1 MSQKWFNGLNLQ
13 QNQLENAVIQNLAS
27 DPSSGKAGQIYYNT
41 TDNGY
46 RYYNGTAW
54 VSISADAIKSIVAGN
69 GLTSST
75 SGNAVTLTLGTP
87 STSGATSGNTLGDNS
102 VTENSH
108 THQICIPTASTIERG
123 IIQLAT
129 DTEATTGTETKKAVT
144 PKQLATAKQ
153 EAINSAKVTIQT
165 SDGLTGGSSTPAT
178 SFTLGLSDSGV
189 AADTYNNVTVDAKG
203 RVTKGLNKS
212 YVETSALDDYQK
224 KQDNTLNTTVKT
236 VVGAINE
243 VRGTAD
249 AANATATTNAT
260 EITNIKNGTTV
271 VGKANKVANPLTISD
286 GTNSITYDG
295 SAARTLQ
302 FKPEDFSESTSG
314 GTATVALIDKGYA
327 TKTYVDTQD
336 DKKLD
341 KAGGIITGDL
351 TIGGNV
357 TVNGTTT
364 TVNSNTLTVKDKLI
378 EVAKDNT
385 TTLTSPAGIIVPR
398 YNGTEDYGA
407 LVIDS
412 DGNAKVGDVKLK
424 ADGDIDVNNS
434 DLQTLATRTG
444 LQDGQLVKW
453 DDTQKTLVP
462 DTTVASNAS
471 SALSKANA
479 NTTEIINI
487 KNGTTKVG
495 KADKLTTA
503 RTISL
508 SGDATGSTTF
518 DGSANKDINVTLS
531 NTGVAAGTYNTVTV
545 DAKGRVTAAMNTQ
558 NSQVTEITGD
568 GVKTVFDIAHTLGKD
583 VLVQVFLNG
592 QQVGADTVDELVSV
606 DVFTANN
613 KVKLVFATAPKTTE
627 KFKVVISSGGSVGGG
642 GSSGGGSAL
651 AKIYGV
657 DKVGSENPDALVR
670 TDDAVGLNVTVGTS
684 EITSD
689 FDNCYPWCDMQEVT
703 DASGNVFIKIPK
715 FYSKITKNADG
726 TYKHQLSG
734 IRYEG
739 FSTLFVDGL
748 GFEIDGVLV
757 GKYEGSGS
765 SERVYSKSGQT
776 VLTRI
781 TCDNF
786 RTACKANGAGYQ
798 QYDFLIDL
806 IIKELWLI
814 EMKTTNCQSI
824 MYGYVNNNSAAT
836 NTGATD
842 SVITPS
848 GSPVSN
854 TDGKHACKYRGIEN
868 LWGNIF
874 IWCDGISFSSD
885 KVYVCTDPASYTAG
899 KIDAPYV
906 YQGNC
911 PVGDGWIKK
920 VEPLGRNPLIQYV
933 TEIARVGNTPYFY
946 DYMNVSGSVLAVG
959 GAWSDARYAGLWY
972 WAASYSP
979 SDTYLPIGGRL
990 CYKPR

>member
-54 VSISADAIKSIVAGN
+54 VSVSADAIKSIVAGN

-108 THQICIPTASTIERG
+108 THQIRIPSASTAEKG
-123 IIQLAT
+123 IVQLAT
-129 DTEATTGTETKKAVT
+129 DTEATAGTETTKAVT
-144 PKQLATAKQ
+144 PKQLASAKQ
-153 EAINSAKVTIQT
+153 DAINSAKVTIQT

-178 SFTLGLSDSGV
+178 SFTLGLSNSGV
-189 AADTYNNVTVDAKG
+189 AADTYNSVTVDAKG
-203 RVTKGLNKS
+203 RVTAGKKKD
-212 YVETSALDDYQK
+212 YVETSALDAYQP
-224 KQDNTLNTTVKT
+224 KQDNALNTTEKT

-243 VRGTAD
+243 VKGTAD
-249 AANATATTNAT
+249 AASTKATTNAT
-260 EITNIKNGTTV
+260 EITNIKNGTTA

-302 FKPEDFSESTSG
+302 FKPEDFSESISG
-314 GTATVALIDKGYA
+314 GTATVALKDKGYA
-327 TKTYVDTQD
+327 TKTYVDAQD

-341 KAGGIITGDL
+341 KAGGTITGDL

-385 TTLTSPAGIIVPR
+385 APLTSPAGIIVPK
-398 YNGTEDYGA
+398 YNGTDYGA

-479 NTTEIINI
+479 NTTEITNI

-495 KADKLTTA
+495 KADSADKLTTA

-518 DGSANKDINVTLS
+518 DGSANKEISVTLS
-531 NTGVAAGTYNTVTV
+531 NTGVTVGTYNTVTV
-545 DAKGRVTAAMNTQ
+545 DAKGRVTAASSKNYSTKVVQ
-558 NSQVTEITGD
+558 TITGD
-568 GVKTVFDIAHTLGKD
+568 GSKTSFDVAHTLGTD
-583 VLVQVFLNG
+583 VSVQVYLKN
-592 QQVGADTVDELVSV
+592 QTVGADTVDELVMV
-606 DVFTANN
+606 DTYTLNN
-613 KVKLVFATAPKTTE
+613 KVKLLFATAPTTTQT
-627 KFKVVISSGGSVGGG
+627 FKVVI
-642 GSSGGGSAL
+642 
-651 AKIYGV
+651 
-657 DKVGSENPDALVR
+657 
-670 TDDAVGLNVTVGTS
+670 
-684 EITSD
+684 
-689 FDNCYPWCDMQEVT
+689 
-703 DASGNVFIKIPK
+703 
-715 FYSKITKNADG
+715 
-726 TYKHQLSG
+726 
-734 IRYEG
+734 
-739 FSTLFVDGL
+739 
-748 GFEIDGVLV
+748 
-757 GKYEGSGS
+757 
-765 SERVYSKSGQT
+765 
-776 VLTRI
+776 
-781 TCDNF
+781 
-786 RTACKANGAGYQ
+786 
-798 QYDFLIDL
+798 
-806 IIKELWLI
+806 
-814 EMKTTNCQSI
+814 
-824 MYGYVNNNSAAT
+824 
-836 NTGATD
+836 
-842 SVITPS
+842 
-848 GSPVSN
+848 
-854 TDGKHACKYRGIEN
+854 
-868 LWGNIF
+868 
-874 IWCDGISFSSD
+874 
-885 KVYVCTDPASYTAG
+885 
-899 KIDAPYV
+899 
-906 YQGNC
+906 
-911 PVGDGWIKK
+911 
-920 VEPLGRNPLIQYV
+920 
-933 TEIARVGNTPYFY
+933 
-946 DYMNVSGSVLAVG
+946 
-959 GAWSDARYAGLWY
+959 
-972 WAASYSP
+972 
-979 SDTYLPIGGRL
+979 IG
-990 CYKPR
+990 

>member
-87 STSGATSGNTLGDNS
+87 STSGATSGNILGDNS

-108 THQICIPTASTIERG
+108 THQIRIPSASTAEKG
-123 IIQLAT
+123 IVQLAT
-129 DTEATTGTETKKAVT
+129 DTDVTTGTETKKAVT
-144 PKQLATAKQ
+144 PKQLAEAKQ
-153 EAINSAKVTIQT
+153 DAINSAKVTIQT

-203 RVTKGLNKS
+203 RVTQGFNKS

-224 KQDNTLNTTVKT
+224 KQDNTLNTTAKT

-243 VRGTAD
+243 VKGTAD
-249 AANATATTNAT
+249 AASTKATTNAT
-260 EITNIKNGTTV
+260 EIANIKNGTTV
-271 VGKANKVANPLTISD
+271 VGQATKVANPLTISD

-302 FKPEDFSESTSG
+302 FKPEDFSESISG
-314 GTATVALIDKGYA
+314 GTVTVALKDKGYA
-327 TKTYVDTQD
+327 TKAYVDAQD

-341 KAGGIITGDL
+341 KTGGTITGDL

-385 TTLTSPAGIIVPR
+385 TTLTSPAGIIVPK
-398 YNGTEDYGA
+398 YNGTDYGA

-453 DDTQKTLVP
+453 DATNKTLVP

-479 NTTEIINI
+479 NATEITNI

-518 DGSANKDINVTLS
+518 DGSANKEISVTLS
-531 NTGVAAGTYNTVTV
+531 NTGVTAGTYNTVTV
-545 DAKGRVTAAMNTQ
+545 DAKGRVTAASSKNYSTKVVQ
-558 NSQVTEITGD
+558 TITGD
-568 GVKTVFDIAHTLGKD
+568 GSKTSFDVAHTLGAD
-583 VLVQVFLNG
+583 VSVQVYLKN
-592 QQVGADTVDELVSV
+592 QTVGADTVDELVMV
-606 DVFTANN
+606 DTYTLNN
-613 KVKLVFATAPKTTE
+613 KVKLLFATAPTTTQT
-627 KFKVVISSGGSVGGG
+627 FKVVI
-642 GSSGGGSAL
+642 
-651 AKIYGV
+651 
-657 DKVGSENPDALVR
+657 
-670 TDDAVGLNVTVGTS
+670 
-684 EITSD
+684 
-689 FDNCYPWCDMQEVT
+689 
-703 DASGNVFIKIPK
+703 
-715 FYSKITKNADG
+715 
-726 TYKHQLSG
+726 
-734 IRYEG
+734 
-739 FSTLFVDGL
+739 
-748 GFEIDGVLV
+748 
-757 GKYEGSGS
+757 
-765 SERVYSKSGQT
+765 
-776 VLTRI
+776 
-781 TCDNF
+781 
-786 RTACKANGAGYQ
+786 
-798 QYDFLIDL
+798 
-806 IIKELWLI
+806 
-814 EMKTTNCQSI
+814 
-824 MYGYVNNNSAAT
+824 
-836 NTGATD
+836 
-842 SVITPS
+842 
-848 GSPVSN
+848 
-854 TDGKHACKYRGIEN
+854 
-868 LWGNIF
+868 
-874 IWCDGISFSSD
+874 
-885 KVYVCTDPASYTAG
+885 
-899 KIDAPYV
+899 
-906 YQGNC
+906 
-911 PVGDGWIKK
+911 
-920 VEPLGRNPLIQYV
+920 
-933 TEIARVGNTPYFY
+933 
-946 DYMNVSGSVLAVG
+946 
-959 GAWSDARYAGLWY
+959 
-972 WAASYSP
+972 
-979 SDTYLPIGGRL
+979 IG
-990 CYKPR
+990 

>member
-87 STSGATSGNTLGDNS
+87 STSGTTSGNTLGENS

-108 THQICIPTASTIERG
+108 THQIRIPSASTAERG

-144 PKQLATAKQ
+144 PKQLASAKQ
-153 EAINSAKVTIQT
+153 DAINSAKVTIQT

-189 AADTYNNVTVDAKG
+189 VAGTYNSVKVDAKG
-203 RVTKGLNKS
+203 RVTEGSSKS

-224 KQDNTLNTTVKT
+224 KQDNTLNTTAKT

-243 VRGTAD
+243 VKGTAD
-249 AANATATTNAT
+249 AASTKATTNAT

-271 VGKANKVANPLTISD
+271 VGKADKVANPLTISD

-302 FKPEDFSESTSG
+302 FKPEDFSESISG
-314 GTATVALIDKGYA
+314 GTATVALKDKGYA
-327 TKTYVDTQD
+327 TKTYVDAQD

-341 KAGGIITGDL
+341 KTGGTITGPL
-351 TIGGNV
+351 TIGGDL

-385 TTLTSPAGIIVPR
+385 TTLTSPAGIIVPK
-398 YNGTEDYGA
+398 YNGTDYGA
-407 LVIDS
+407 LVIDGE
-412 DGNAKVGDVKLK
+412 GNAKVGDVQLT
-424 ADGDIDVNNS
+424 AGGDIDVNNS

-479 NTTEIINI
+479 NTTEITNI
-487 KNGTTKVG
+487 KNGTTSVG
-495 KADKLTTA
+495 KADKLSTA

-508 SGDATGSTTF
+508 NGDATGSTTF
-518 DGSANKDINVTLS
+518 DGSANKEISVTLS
-531 NTGVAAGTYNTVTV
+531 NTGVTAGTYNTVTV
-545 DAKGRVTAAMNTQ
+545 DAKGRVTAATNTQ

-606 DVFTANN
+606 DVYTANN

-627 KFKVVISSGGSVGGG
+627 KFKIVISSGGSGGG
-642 GSSGGGSAL
+642 NGSGNSTNEWITAPIDTVLDFNTHYTIMVDLGL
-651 AKIYGV
+651 FPPVPTMIYA
-657 DKVGSENPDALVR
+657 P
-670 TDDAVGLNVTVGTS
+670 
-684 EITSD
+684 
-689 FDNCYPWCDMQEVT
+689 
-703 DASGNVFIKIPK
+703 ASGNDTLIGALPYYTVGGPETDFDGNLESYGLTHMDIEIQTVKDNNTLRGFKLKGVRITEIK
-715 FYSKITKNADG
+715 FTTLGGAATG
-726 TYKHQLSG
+726 TYS
-734 IRYEG
+734 
-739 FSTLFVDGL
+739 SALFADA
-748 GFEIDGVLV
+748 GVT
-757 GKYEGSGS
+757 S
-765 SERVYSKSGQT
+765 
-776 VLTRI
+776 
-781 TCDNF
+781 F
-786 RTACKANGAGYQ
+786 
-798 QYDFLIDL
+798 QY
-806 IIKELWLI
+806 
-814 EMKTTNCQSI
+814 
-824 MYGYVNNNSAAT
+824 
-836 NTGATD
+836 
-842 SVITPS
+842 
-848 GSPVSN
+848 
-854 TDGKHACKYRGIEN
+854 
-868 LWGNIF
+868 
-874 IWCDGISFSSD
+874 
-885 KVYVCTDPASYTAG
+885 
-899 KIDAPYV
+899 
-906 YQGNC
+906 
-911 PVGDGWIKK
+911 KK
-920 VEPLGRNPLIQYV
+920 G
-933 TEIARVGNTPYFY
+933 
-946 DYMNVSGSVLAVG
+946 
-959 GAWSDARYAGLWY
+959 
-972 WAASYSP
+972 
-979 SDTYLPIGGRL
+979 
-990 CYKPR
+990 

>member
-102 VTENSH
+102 VTENGH
-108 THQICIPTASTIERG
+108 THQIRIPSASTTEKG
-123 IIQLAT
+123 IVQLAT

-178 SFTLGLSDSGV
+178 SFTLGLSNSGV
-189 AADTYNNVTVDAKG
+189 TEGTYNNVTVDAKG
-203 RVTKGLNKS
+203 RVTAGSSKA
-212 YVETSALDDYQK
+212 YVETSALDAYQP
-224 KQDNTLNTTVKT
+224 KQDNALNTTEKT

-243 VRGTAD
+243 VKGTAD
-249 AANATATTNAT
+249 AASTKATTNAT
-260 EITNIKNGTTV
+260 EITNIKNGTTA

-314 GTATVALIDKGYA
+314 GTATVALKDKGYA

-385 TTLTSPAGIIVPR
+385 TTLTSPAGIIVPK
-398 YNGTEDYGA
+398 YNGTDYGA
-407 LVIDS
+407 LVIDGE
-412 DGNAKVGDVKLK
+412 GNAKVGDVQLT
-424 ADGDIDVNNS
+424 AGGDIDVNNS

-479 NTTEIINI
+479 NTTEITNI

-545 DAKGRVTAAMNTQ
+545 DAKGRVTAASSKNYSTKVVQ
-558 NSQVTEITGD
+558 TITGD
-568 GVKTVFDIAHTLGKD
+568 GSKTSFDVAHTLGAD
-583 VLVQVFLNG
+583 VSVQVYLKN
-592 QQVGADTVDELVSV
+592 QTVGADTVDELVMV
-606 DVFTANN
+606 DTYTLNN
-613 KVKLVFATAPKTTE
+613 KVKLLFATAPTTTQT
-627 KFKVVISSGGSVGGG
+627 FKVVI
-642 GSSGGGSAL
+642 
-651 AKIYGV
+651 
-657 DKVGSENPDALVR
+657 
-670 TDDAVGLNVTVGTS
+670 
-684 EITSD
+684 
-689 FDNCYPWCDMQEVT
+689 
-703 DASGNVFIKIPK
+703 
-715 FYSKITKNADG
+715 
-726 TYKHQLSG
+726 
-734 IRYEG
+734 
-739 FSTLFVDGL
+739 
-748 GFEIDGVLV
+748 
-757 GKYEGSGS
+757 
-765 SERVYSKSGQT
+765 
-776 VLTRI
+776 
-781 TCDNF
+781 
-786 RTACKANGAGYQ
+786 
-798 QYDFLIDL
+798 
-806 IIKELWLI
+806 
-814 EMKTTNCQSI
+814 
-824 MYGYVNNNSAAT
+824 
-836 NTGATD
+836 
-842 SVITPS
+842 
-848 GSPVSN
+848 
-854 TDGKHACKYRGIEN
+854 
-868 LWGNIF
+868 
-874 IWCDGISFSSD
+874 
-885 KVYVCTDPASYTAG
+885 
-899 KIDAPYV
+899 
-906 YQGNC
+906 
-911 PVGDGWIKK
+911 
-920 VEPLGRNPLIQYV
+920 
-933 TEIARVGNTPYFY
+933 
-946 DYMNVSGSVLAVG
+946 
-959 GAWSDARYAGLWY
+959 
-972 WAASYSP
+972 
-979 SDTYLPIGGRL
+979 IG
-990 CYKPR
+990 